1 MKEYFENIFLLH
13 LDDIS
18 NKLSEELIDFVS
30 KIETKYKVSSL
41 SSKYNYNELKR
52 QSKNCI
58 MNNFKPILEDIIYRD
73 LSLILFQQYAEKIS
87 NELMECCNELL
98 KSNKRIREI
107 FNSRG
112 KENSLVCLRKI
123 KKLMDFPS
131 DDCEERNPK
140 KTTKKKSKYEDLND
154 DDEDDDQ
161 K

>member
-1 MKEYFENIFLLH
+1 
-13 LDDIS
+13 
-18 NKLSEELIDFVS
+18 
-30 KIETKYKVSSL
+30 
-41 SSKYNYNELKR
+41 
-52 QSKNCI
+52 

-87 NELMECCNELL
+87 NELMECFNELL

-123 KKLMDFPS
+123 KKLMDYPS
-131 DDCEERNPK
+131 DDYEERNPK

-154 DDEDDDQ
+154 DDDDDQ